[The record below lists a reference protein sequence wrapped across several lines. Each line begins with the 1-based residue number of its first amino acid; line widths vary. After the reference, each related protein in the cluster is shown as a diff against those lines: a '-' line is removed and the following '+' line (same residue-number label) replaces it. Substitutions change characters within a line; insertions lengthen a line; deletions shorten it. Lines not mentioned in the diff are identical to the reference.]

1 MAQHFRLVK
10 YFNLPRYNQRKSVMR
25 SIDWFQG
32 PCPQRI
38 PDMRLEPV
46 DLAKKSRVTG
56 NMVIHTYS
64 MYVWDD
70 VSYSMLFLY
79 YMMLVSWKGT
89 KKNNCS
95 SLSQW
100 FEGVFRHQ
108 ISAIFGPILNQ
119 SHFKGDWINRPL
131 HKFGHD
137 AKFIIH
143 QSIQSTWRCRLPKWV
158 DVHQLRI
165 NTVVY
170 TWMFTIRMFT
180 ITG

>member
-1 MAQHFRLVK
+1 
-10 YFNLPRYNQRKSVMR
+10 MR

-89 KKNNCS
+89 KKTTVHHCLNDLKECLGTKYLQFSAPFSTNPTSKATESTVPCINSGMMPS
-95 SLSQW
+95 S
-100 FEGVFRHQ
+100 
-108 ISAIFGPILNQ
+108 
-119 SHFKGDWINRPL
+119 
-131 HKFGHD
+131 
-137 AKFIIH
+137 
-143 QSIQSTWRCRLPKWV
+143 
-158 DVHQLRI
+158 
-165 NTVVY
+165 
-170 TWMFTIRMFT
+170 
-180 ITG
+180 